1 MKKIRMTFTGILCI
15 ALAITLAACS
25 TTTESQTMDYNI
37 GPAGQVDDAKQVSS
51 SVVHTNGSER
61 IDGAIE
67 HIGDTSGLYGVW
79 EGTIE
84 AGGASILLQ
93 FAIAPDE
100 TGDYQA
106 KLTIP
111 QQMTANLPC
120 SSMTIDAEAVTIAF
134 DYLGIS
140 LSLRMDNAQMPQRL
154 TGIYRQGGEY
164 PLTLDKTELDP
175 LTFNR
180 RPQDPI
186 PPYPYI
192 SEDITFPQT
201 IEQFTMAGTI
211 TRPADD
217 KKHPAVVLIS
227 GSGSQNRNEELMNHR
242 PFLVLA
248 DALTRAGY
256 VVLRYDDRGYGL
268 SGGNPLTATTLDI
281 ADDASAALDWLKEQP
296 YVDVSRLFAIGHSE
310 GGIIAPI
317 LATHREDLAGIVMLA
332 GTGVPGRTI
341 SLYQSKA
348 INMAAGIPEETAD
361 LLNSLSDRMFSIA
374 TDTSKTENQRMSE
387 LLDVI
392 QNSPEQVRPMMEA
405 AVAGLPQ
412 LFQPWQQTFLT
423 LDPATYL
430 RQVAIPVLVLNGN
443 KDFQVPAELNIPA
456 IKQAFED
463 GGHQDYKVIIYENL
477 NHLFQPCETGMMNEY
492 YQIETTIAP
501 QVVSD
506 IIQWMD
512 DICRTSK

>member
-1 MKKIRMTFTGILCI
+1 MKKIWLTFTGILCI
-15 ALAITLAACS
+15 ALAITLVACS
-25 TTTESQTMDYNI
+25 TTTESQTTDYNI
-37 GPAGQVDDAKQVSS
+37 GPASQADDAKQVSS

-61 IDGAIE
+61 IDGATE

-134 DYLGIS
+134 DYLDTS

-164 PLTLDKTELDP
+164 PLTLNKTELDP

-186 PPYPYI
+186 SPYPYI
-192 SEDITFPQT
+192 CEDITFPQM
-201 IEQFTMAGTI
+201 IDQFTMAGTV
-211 TRPADD
+211 TRPDD
-217 KKHPAVVLIS
+217 DQKHPAVVLIS
-227 GSGSQNRNEELMNHR
+227 GSGSQDRNEELMNHR

-256 VVLRYDDRGYGL
+256 AVLRYDDRGYGL
-268 SGGNPLTATTLDI
+268 SEGNPLTATTLEI
-281 ADDASAALDWLKEQP
+281 ADDASSALDWLKGQP

-317 LATHREDLAGIVMLA
+317 LASYRNDLAGIVMLA
-332 GTGVPGRTI
+332 GTGVPGKTI

-348 INMAAGIPEETAD
+348 INMAAGIPEEITD

-374 TDTSKTENQRMSE
+374 TDTSKTEEQRMAE
-387 LLDVI
+387 LLDVV
-392 QNSPEQVRPMMEA
+392 QNSPEQVRPMMKA

-430 RQVAIPVLVLNGN
+430 RQVAIPVLVLNGD
-443 KDFQVPAELNIPA
+443 KDFQVPADLNIPA
-456 IKQAFED
+456 ITRAIEESS
-463 GGHQDYKVIIYENL
+463 HPDYKVIVYENL
-477 NHLFQPCETGMMNEY
+477 NHLFQPCKTGMMNEY

-501 QVVSD
+501 QVIDD
-506 IIQWMD
+506 IIQWLD
-512 DICRTSK
+512 NVCGTSN